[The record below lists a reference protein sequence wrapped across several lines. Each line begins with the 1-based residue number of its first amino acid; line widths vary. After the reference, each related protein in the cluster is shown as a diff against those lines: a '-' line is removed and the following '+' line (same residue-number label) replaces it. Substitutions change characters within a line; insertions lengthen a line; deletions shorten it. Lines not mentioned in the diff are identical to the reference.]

1 MITSGVHG
9 ANLAELV
16 HGPEADGRLD
26 PADDFW
32 EASKLHR
39 DALGWQTPGVQLLAA
54 EPELQRIVQRGYR
67 DYGSR
72 PSVALPAPRQ
82 RAVALED
89 AAAARASAWRLRP
102 EPLGLESLSWLLAV
116 ALAPRAAPGTPGA
129 RPDLR
134 RVPSAGGLHPTDVWV
149 LPCAVEGL
157 APATRWYADV
167 RRRRLSDAGPLDLAA
182 VAEASLAP
190 EHVEASSV
198 VLAVSASLWRT
209 RFKYGARGLRFAL
222 MESGHVAQALLL
234 GAAAL
239 GLAARPLGGFCDDA
253 LARCL
258 GLHGVDEVP
267 TYLLCLGGAAD
278 DR

>member
-16 HGPEADGRLD
+16 HGPEADGRVD

-32 EASKLHR
+32 EASKLHP

-54 EPELQRIVQRGYR
+54 EPELQRIAQRGYR

-72 PSVALPAPRQ
+72 PSVALPRPRPRDVTLQ
-82 RAVALED
+82 A
-89 AAAARASAWRLRP
+89 AAAARASAWCLRP
-102 EPLGLESLSWLLAV
+102 EPLGLEPLSWLLDV
-116 ALAPRAAPGTPGA
+116 ALAPRAAPGAPGA

-134 RVPSAGGLHPTDVWV
+134 RVPSAGALHPNDVWV
-149 LPCAVEGL
+149 LPRAVEGL
-157 APATRWYADV
+157 TPGTRWYADV
-167 RRRRLSDAGPLDLAA
+167 RRRRLADVGPLDVAA
-182 VAEASLAP
+182 LGEASLAP

-198 VLAVSASLWRT
+198 VLAVSATLWRT

-234 GAAAL
+234 AAAAL

-253 LARCL
+253 VARCL
-258 GLHGVDEVP
+258 NLHGVDEVP
-267 TYLLCLGGAAD
+267 TYLLCLGGEAD